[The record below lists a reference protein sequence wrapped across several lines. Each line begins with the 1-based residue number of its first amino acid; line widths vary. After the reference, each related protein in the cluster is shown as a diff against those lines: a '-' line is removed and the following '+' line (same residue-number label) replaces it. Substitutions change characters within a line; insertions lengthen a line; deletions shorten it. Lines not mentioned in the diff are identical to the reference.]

1 MGLVWTDEVYC
12 IIIIFIGGVR
22 GMQFCDFICVCII
35 HVYYVCVC
43 VFLFGNGT
51 VNYFELE
58 IYICVFLI
66 FIGLILP

>member
-35 HVYYVCVC
+35 RVYLVCVC
-43 VFLFGNGT
+43 VCFF
-51 VNYFELE
+51 VVRELCT
-58 IYICVFLI
+58 ILNWKYIFVF
-66 FIGLILP
+66 F